1 MQNSIDWANVGFTPR
16 KTNAV
21 AVSFYR
27 DGKWSAPELTNDFSF
42 SLSIYAGS
50 LHYANS
56 CFEGLKAF
64 RGADGK
70 VRLFRPYEN
79 ARRLASSAAYL
90 DMACPPE
97 EMFVQMC
104 LSCVKANLDFLP
116 PYGYEASMYVRP
128 LLLGVNPQINLNSS
142 TDLLFAVMCTPV
154 GAYSSGLK
162 PVTAVLSR
170 NYDRAA
176 PNGTGRFKLSAN
188 YAMSMHPYNLA
199 HRLGYGELLYPD
211 SATKT
216 KVDEFGSSN
225 FIAIKGKSYVTPL
238 SDSVLPSITNKS
250 LQQLAADEG
259 LTVEKRPVPLTE
271 LAEFDEVNA
280 CGTAVVITPVCR
292 IDDRPAMESPEVTHS
307 WSFGSPDSCG
317 AVSQRLYNRIR
328 GIQNGTEQDVFDWC
342 VEL

>member
-128 LLLGVNPQINLNSS
+128 LLL
-142 TDLLFAVMCTPV
+142 
-154 GAYSSGLK
+154 
-162 PVTAVLSR
+162 
-170 NYDRAA
+170 
-176 PNGTGRFKLSAN
+176 
-188 YAMSMHPYNLA
+188 
-199 HRLGYGELLYPD
+199 
-211 SATKT
+211 
-216 KVDEFGSSN
+216 
-225 FIAIKGKSYVTPL
+225 
-238 SDSVLPSITNKS
+238 
-250 LQQLAADEG
+250 
-259 LTVEKRPVPLTE
+259 
-271 LAEFDEVNA
+271 
-280 CGTAVVITPVCR
+280 
-292 IDDRPAMESPEVTHS
+292 
-307 WSFGSPDSCG
+307 
-317 AVSQRLYNRIR
+317 
-328 GIQNGTEQDVFDWC
+328 
-342 VEL
+342 